1 MAIRTKLKRRQRVL
15 GVLLALLTCFMA
27 LNSLTVNAQTY
38 RAYAKKNTGGTYFQ
52 RHPYQKT
59 GLIGAG
65 AGAVAG
71 GVLFGDKNRGRNI
84 MRGAVVGGAAG
95 LGYQY
100 LKKRGTIK

>member
-1 MAIRTKLKRRQRVL
+1 MFLIKNERMNQHKVGAFLLIMFTLFVAMSWMVPAVAQARRYDNR
-15 GVLLALLTCFMA
+15 
-27 LNSLTVNAQTY
+27 
-38 RAYAKKNTGGTYFQ
+38 TYFQ

-71 GVLFGDKNRGRNI
+71 GVLFGDKHRGRNAV
-84 MRGAVVGGAAG
+84 RGAALGGAAG

-100 LKKRGTIK
+100 LKKRGTIR

>member
-1 MAIRTKLKRRQRVL
+1 MAKQRLFAILLVLFTLMATTGTLTSQARSYNAHARR
-15 GVLLALLTCFMA
+15 
-27 LNSLTVNAQTY
+27 
-38 RAYAKKNTGGTYFQ
+38 YAGGTYFQ

-71 GVLFGDKNRGRNI
+71 GVLFGDKHRGRNLV
-84 MRGAVVGGAAG
+84 RGATLGAAAG

-100 LKKRGTIK
+100 LKKRGTFK